1 MDTRVKIEIE
11 PALKEAVE
19 ELSRH
24 DREIQGNKDR
34 IMLVDTTLTENLSDG
49 FQILNEKVDDMAQ
62 GMDIATILNGLAA
75 EAGSS

>member
-1 MDTRVKIEIE
+1 MTYGCNATLRRKFVET
-11 PALKEAVE
+11 ALE
-19 ELSRH
+19 
-24 DREIQGNKDR
+24 DR
-34 IMLVDTTLTENLSDG
+34 IMLVDTTLTENLSDS